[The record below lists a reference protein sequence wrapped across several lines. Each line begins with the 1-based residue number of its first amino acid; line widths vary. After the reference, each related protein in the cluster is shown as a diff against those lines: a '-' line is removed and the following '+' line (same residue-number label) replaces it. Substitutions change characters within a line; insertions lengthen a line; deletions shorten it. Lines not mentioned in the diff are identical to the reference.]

1 MMLTRPPPIMPEP
14 GVVRLNEA
22 LTMHFGPRDV
32 LVALSLD
39 FEDTIPAGR
48 VESSVTNIERRIKA
62 AHPEVSRVFV
72 EAQSF
77 DAYRQRED
85 SDGSGERA
93 DEHAG
98 APAVRDRLSPDQA
111 HR

>member
-1 MMLTRPPPIMPEP
+1 
-14 GVVRLNEA
+14 
-22 LTMHFGPRDV
+22 LTMHFGPQDV

-48 VESSVTNIERRIKA
+48 VESSVTNIERRIKT

-77 DAYRQRED
+77 DAYRRSRLPDDPDTAVEP
-85 SDGSGERA
+85 GSRA
-93 DEHAG
+93 D
-98 APAVRDRLSPDQA
+98 A
-111 HR
+111 HGRAKL

>member
-1 MMLTRPPPIMPEP
+1 MPRRDKRNSTKHSTKSLRPYVGAVSADHAFCPQ
-14 GVVRLNEA
+14 
-22 LTMHFGPRDV
+22 DV

-48 VESSVTNIERRIKA
+48 VESSVMNIERRIKA

-77 DAYRQRED
+77 DAYRRNRPRNDLD
-85 SDGSGERA
+85 SSGERA
-93 DEHAG
+93 DDRAG
-98 APAVRDRLSPDQA
+98 APL
-111 HR
+111 